1 MYMIF
6 ATFNGLACIHMF
18 LAAPETR
25 GKTLEEMDEVF
36 DSGRPAW
43 RSVPEGSRLDQL
55 AKDIEAGNVKVDPPN
70 PERDSS
76 SPGLEKIELTM
87 YGAPMTTTTITGGPQ
102 SDERRLLRYS
112 R

>member
-1 MYMIF
+1 
-6 ATFNGLACIHMF
+6 MF
-18 LAAPETR
+18 LVAPETR

-43 RSVPEGSRLDQL
+43 RSAPKGSRLDQL
-55 AKDIEAGNVKVDPPN
+55 AKDIESGNVKVAPPM

-76 SPGLEKIELTM
+76 SPGPGPEKIELAM
-87 YGAPMTTTTITGGPQ
+87 YGAPMTTTTITSGH
-102 SDERRLLRYS
+102 SDERHLLRYS